1 MNISLGIAF
10 VSGLVAFFSPCVF
23 PLYPSFLAYVTGV
36 SAREVHSAKETRLR
50 VRVVL
55 HSLLFAL
62 GLSTIYFLLGFGASF
77 LGQLF
82 FTYQDLI
89 ARIGGVFIIL
99 MGLVVMGVVHIEFLE
114 RTFQFRLGK
123 GSGSTLGTY
132 VRSYLV
138 GLLFG
143 AGWTPCVSPILGG
156 IFALAATQP
165 AQATVL
171 MLAFSLG
178 FAGPFVLFGFFL
190 SFVTKLS
197 AYTPL
202 IARIGGALLVLTG
215 LLLMTGQLTR
225 LTLWLG

>member
-36 SAREVHSAKETRLR
+36 SAREVHNARGARLR
-50 VRVVL
+50 ARVVL

-82 FTYQDLI
+82 FAYQDLI
-89 ARIGGVFIIL
+89 ARIGGALILL
-99 MGLVVMGVVHIEFLE
+99 MGLVVMGVVHVEFLE

-123 GSGSTLGTY
+123 SGSTLGAY

-165 AQATVL
+165 AQATAL

-190 SFVTKLS
+190 SFVTKLA

-202 IARIGGALLVLTG
+202 VARIGGALLVLTG
-215 LLLMTGQLTR
+215 ILLMTGQFGR
-225 LTLWLG
+225 LSLWLG